1 VDVSRLIRPLGLLA
15 IGGVVFV
22 LAFAAV
28 LDVAGNNGIGT
39 PYASYGQAIG
49 DATSRVGDFLG
60 SAAGRI
66 GGLFGGG
73 TPATP
78 VQDTPP
84 GQQTNTTRIEQ
95 RLQEQQQLAA
105 INSATAGR

>member
-1 VDVSRLIRPLGLLA
+1 VDLSRLLRPLVLLA
-15 IGGVVFV
+15 IGGVIFV

-60 SAAGRI
+60 SAAARI

-73 TPATP
+73 TPA
-78 VQDTPP
+78 QDTPP
-84 GQQTNTTRIEQ
+84 GQQINTTRMEQ
-95 RLQEQQQLAA
+95 RLQEEQQLAA
-105 INSATAGR
+105 INSATAGH